1 MKAKLSLGKTLC
13 LAAAAALSVTAFA
26 GCGAGGNAAAS
37 SSSKGFDAAFD
48 YAKSQVSS
56 YSSMQSRYSAVFAD
70 EAFSKANATAMLLDG
85 KTAQEDLE
93 KAARYLFLDSITVC
107 DETGKVVA
115 SYPEGEAGKSIK
127 EISDKAYFNRVV
139 KGVVV
144 KTMTDP
150 VLQDDC
156 TYTVMTGVTRA
167 DGSGAVV
174 IGFTTDEYTKVNGA
188 DVAKSCG
195 VNTVVLK
202 DGAVI
207 SATLDGVKAGDVLD
221 TLGVKTDDVTKGS
234 FDMKV
239 GDASYSCKAA
249 TIDNY
254 IVICAEPK

>member
-1 MKAKLSLGKTLC
+1 MKAKLSIRKSLVLT
-13 LAAAAALSVTAFA
+13 AAAALSLTAFA
-26 GCGAGGNAAAS
+26 GCGASGGETAA

-48 YAKSQVSS
+48 YAKAQVSD
-56 YSSMQSRYSAVFAD
+56 YSSQQSRYSAVFAD
-70 EAFSKANATAMLLDG
+70 EAFSRANAAAVMLDG

-93 KAARYLFLDSITVC
+93 KAARYLFLDSITVA
-107 DETGKVVA
+107 DENGKIVA
-115 SYPEGEAGKSIK
+115 SFPEGDAGKSIK
-127 EISDKAYFNRVV
+127 QLEDMAYFNRVV

-150 VLQDDC
+150 VLQDDG
-156 TYTVMTGVTRA
+156 TYTVMSGVTRA

-174 IGFTTDEYTKVNGA
+174 IGFTTDEYSKVTGS
-188 DVAKSCG
+188 DVAKTCG

-221 TLGVKTDDVTKGS
+221 TLGVKTDEVKKGS

-239 GDASYSCKAA
+239 GDASYTCKAA
-249 TIDNY
+249 EIDNY